1 MMTPSRIR
9 SAGGAANYY
18 GKDDYYVTGEA
29 GAPGIAWGG
38 RGAEA
43 LGLSGLARTDDFQAV
58 LGGRN
63 PDPEG
68 PAMTGGGAKAKHH
81 PGWDFTFTV
90 PKSVSLAIVAAERV
104 DPELAARL
112 QAHVLAANRT
122 MMDYLEANHAFTR
135 VRGEGGTVRAI
146 QTGNLVYASVLHRTT
161 RGGDPHFHV
170 HNPTA
175 NTTHNP
181 ETGAWGALETR
192 QIFKWQ
198 QVASQVGARDLQAR
212 LMADGFNL
220 ERRGDLKW
228 EIAGTDPGLLAAF
241 SSRSAEIDQAGA
253 ALAASRNVE
262 KLSPAQR
269 DMIQKQTRKDK
280 HVQDRDALA
289 EQWHTRAA
297 ALDGNGLSSLLER
310 DPGPGHDL
318 TATLKGDMHAGVQ
331 AVRKAFRDLAGLNRR
346 TDAFA
351 AAPDRPDSDPDA
363 RRLMAFGVKVAEA
376 GSAVHSKHLAIL
388 HAMRAAPA
396 GVTHARLDA
405 ALSRLEIDGHV
416 LKADKEMPD
425 GITTRRMVEAEKSI
439 VVAVT
444 EGRGVVA
451 PILPAWA
458 AARSVERSAL
468 GAALNS
474 DQRAAVEGFF
484 LSRDKYRAVPGFAGV
499 GKTFAFSA
507 VREIAEAHG
516 QRVQG
521 LSSFNT
527 HVQEL
532 RKGAGIRAQTI
543 ASWLQSVEPA
553 MAAGGAQLASARKR
567 WKGAHLIIDEASTL
581 TNESGYRIVGAVKA
595 LEIGSVTVSG
605 DRGQTG
611 GPGAGNVFKAVLD
624 RDITQFPLRS
634 ILRQQHASVSFR
646 DGVKDLAEGRLA
658 AGMARLAPHVHA
670 LGRDATDL
678 DIARRAVEL
687 WADRRAAGQ
696 ETILIT
702 ATNQMRG
709 LQSRLARD
717 VLKAEGVLGGADETR
732 ERLSHRHLSRP
743 EQVTAGAYQLGN
755 VVVFNKAFGGRGPVR
770 SERAVVIGI
779 DQENNLLKLKG
790 AAGLAQYVDLNREH
804 ARGYAR
810 FSTYTVGSH
819 EVAEGER
826 LVWEARFR
834 DRGYERGAEFTVT
847 QKGRRTWTIVHADG
861 RIEKVSAS
869 DPALAFTSYAY
880 AMTTERAQGKT
891 ITAPIATMT
900 SREGQAV
907 AETKNYVNWSRLT
920 HSAAMVTDD
929 APRVLRMLAQNDGQ
943 KSVAL
948 DHVRDAWN
956 AAQAST
962 VGQKRAGAAATVHSP
977 SAGNDLVMERD
988 LAGLQQQGTEK
999 PANRP
1004 RAPSQAMDLPTGK
1017 GGLGIS

>member
-43 LGLSGLARTDDFQAV
+43 LGLSGLARTDDFHAV

-63 PDPEG
+63 PHPEG
-68 PAMTGGGAKAKHH
+68 PGLTGGGPNAKHH

-90 PKSVSLAIVAAERV
+90 PKSVSLAIVAAERI
-104 DPELAARL
+104 DPELAVRL

-135 VRGEGGTVRAI
+135 VRGERGAVRAI
-146 QTGNLVYASVLHRTT
+146 QSDTLVYASVLHRTT

-175 NTTHNP
+175 NTTRNP
-181 ETGAWGALETR
+181 ETRTWGALETR

-212 LMADGFNL
+212 LMAEGFNL
-220 ERRGDLKW
+220 ERRGELKW
-228 EIAGTDPGLLAAF
+228 EIAGSDPGLLAEF

-253 ALAASRNVE
+253 ALAASRNLV
-262 KLSPAQR
+262 KLTPAQR
-269 DMIQKQTRKDK
+269 DMVQKQTRKDK
-280 HVQDRDALA
+280 QVQDRDALA
-289 EQWHTRAA
+289 DEWHARAA
-297 ALDGNGLSSLLER
+297 ALEGNGLSSLLHRE
-310 DPGPGHDL
+310 PGPGRDL
-318 TATLKGDMHAGVQ
+318 TATLKGEMHAGVQ
-331 AVRKAFRDLAGLNRR
+331 ALRKAFRDLAGLNRQ

-351 AAPDRPDSDPDA
+351 ATPERPDSDPDA

-376 GSAVHSKHLAIL
+376 GSAVHSKHLALL

-396 GVTHARLDA
+396 GVTYARLDA
-405 ALSRLEIDGHV
+405 ALARLEGDGLV
-416 LKADKEMPD
+416 VKADKEMPG
-425 GITTRRMVEAEKSI
+425 GITTRRMIEAEKSI
-439 VVAVT
+439 VAAVHDGRGAVT
-444 EGRGVVA
+444 
-451 PILPAWA
+451 PILPPWA
-458 AARSVERSAL
+458 AARAVERSTL
-468 GAALNS
+468 GAALNT

-516 QRVQG
+516 QRIQG
-521 LSSFNT
+521 LSSLNT
-527 HVQEL
+527 HVQEF
-532 RKGAGIRAQTI
+532 RNGAGIRAQTI

-553 MAAGGAQLASARKR
+553 MAAGGAHLTSARKR

-605 DRGQTG
+605 DCGQTG

-624 RDITQFPLRS
+624 RDIEQFPLRS
-634 ILRQQHASVSFR
+634 ILRQRHAATSFR
-646 DGVKDLAEGRLA
+646 EGVRDLAEGRLG

-696 ETILIT
+696 QTVLIT

-717 VLKAEGVLGGADETR
+717 VLKTEGVLGAAEETR
-732 ERLSHRHLSRP
+732 ERLSHKHMTRP
-743 EQVTAGAYQLGN
+743 EQVTAGAYQLGDIL
-755 VVVFNKAFGGRGPVR
+755 VFNKAFAGRGPVR
-770 SERAVVIGI
+770 GERATVIGI
-779 DQENNLLKLKG
+779 DQENNLLKLQG
-790 AAGLAQYVDLNREH
+790 AAGLPRYVDLNREH
-804 ARGYAR
+804 ARGYLR
-810 FSTYTVGSH
+810 FSTYSVGAH

-834 DRGYERGAEFTVT
+834 DRGYERGGEFTVT
-847 QKGRRTWTIVHADG
+847 QKGRRTWTVVHADG
-861 RIEKVSAS
+861 RIEKVSAC

-907 AETKNYVNWSRLT
+907 AQTKNYVNWSRLT

-943 KSVAL
+943 KPVAL

-956 AAQAST
+956 AAQASM
-962 VGQKRAGAAATVHSP
+962 VGQRRAGPEATADIP
-977 SAGNDLVMERD
+977 SAGRGRVLERD
-988 LAGLQQQGTEK
+988 AVGLQQGTERSV
-999 PANRP
+999 NRP
-1004 RAPSQAMDLPTGK
+1004 RAPSPAIDLPTGK
-1017 GGLGIS
+1017 GGLGMS